1 MAEKRYY
8 WFKLEEKWFDRKEIK
23 KLRRNAGGDTYTIIY
38 LKMLLKSLQ
47 DGGKLYF
54 EDFGESFAE
63 EIALEIDEETENVK
77 MTLIYLESHGLIVC
91 NTPDEYELTS
101 IQHLV
106 GAETAAAERMRR
118 VRQNKKRNI
127 VTKERNEVRRELRGS
142 YTDKDIDIDKELD
155 KDVDVVNTKD
165 NNGDNSSFFDNLQ
178 KYLGRGLTFP
188 ESEQARAWREEQSEQ
203 MILKAVSIAA
213 LNRTTSFAYIDK
225 IIRNWNNQ
233 GITTLAELE
242 KHEENRERSKG
253 KQPAYSKKVVK
264 PAPEWSDPNPKVE
277 MANPDE
283 VKEIFDKYGIGNT

>member
-91 NTPDEYELTS
+91 NTPEEYELTS
-101 IQHLV
+101 VKQLV

-233 GITTLAELE
+233 GITTLAELQA
-242 KHEENRERSKG
+242 HEEKREQAKG
-253 KQPAYSKKVVK
+253 KQPTYSKNVK
-264 PAPEWSDPNPKVE
+264 PAPEWSNPNPKVE

>member
-91 NTPDEYELTS
+91 NTPEEYELTS
-101 IQHLV
+101 VKQLV
-106 GAETAAAERMRR
+106 GAETASAERQRR
-118 VRQNKKRNI
+118 
-127 VTKERNEVRRELRGS
+127 RREALKRDNVTQNRDQVTTMSRLGH
-142 YTDKDIDIDKELD
+142 TDKDIEIDKELD
-155 KDVDVVNTKD
+155 KDVDVVNTK
-165 NNGDNSSFFDNLQ
+165 NHNGDNSSFFDNLQ

-233 GITTLAELE
+233 GITTLVELQA
-242 KHEENRERSKG
+242 HEEKREQAKG
-253 KQPAYSKKVVK
+253 KQPAYSKKVK

>member
-91 NTPDEYELTS
+91 NTPEEYELTS
-101 IQHLV
+101 VKQLV
-106 GAETAAAERMRR
+106 GAETASAERQRR
-118 VRQNKKRNI
+118 
-127 VTKERNEVRRELRGS
+127 RREALKRDNVTQNRDEVTTVSRLGH
-142 YTDKDIDIDKELD
+142 TDKDIEIDKELD
-155 KDVDVVNTKD
+155 KDVDVVNTK
-165 NNGDNSSFFDNLQ
+165 NHNGDNSSFFDNLQ

-188 ESEQARAWREEQSEQ
+188 EYEQARAWREEQSEQ

-242 KHEENRERSKG
+242 KHEENRERAKG
-253 KQPAYSKKVVK
+253 KQPAYSKNVK
-264 PAPEWSDPNPKVE
+264 PAPEWSNPNPKVE
-277 MANPDE
+277 MANPNE

>member
-91 NTPDEYELTS
+91 NTPEEYELTS
-101 IQHLV
+101 VKQLV
-106 GAETAAAERMRR
+106 GAETASAERQRR
-118 VRQNKKRNI
+118 
-127 VTKERNEVRRELRGS
+127 RREALKRDNVTQNRDEVTTVSRLGH
-142 YTDKDIDIDKELD
+142 TDKDIEIDKELD
-155 KDVDVVNTKD
+155 KDVDVVNTKKH
-165 NNGDNSSFFDNLQ
+165 NGDNSSFFDNLQ

-233 GITTLAELE
+233 GITTLVELQA
-242 KHEENRERSKG
+242 HEEKREQAKG
-253 KQPAYSKKVVK
+253 KQPTYSKNVK

>member
-1 MAEKRYY
+1 M
-8 WFKLEEKWFDRKEIK
+8 
-23 KLRRNAGGDTYTIIY
+23 
-38 LKMLLKSLQ
+38 
-47 DGGKLYF
+47 
-54 EDFGESFAE
+54 
-63 EIALEIDEETENVK
+63 
-77 MTLIYLESHGLIVC
+77 
-91 NTPDEYELTS
+91 
-101 IQHLV
+101 V

-233 GITTLAELE
+233 GITTLAELQA
-242 KHEENRERSKG
+242 HEEKREQAKG
-253 KQPAYSKKVVK
+253 KQPTYSKNVK
-264 PAPEWSDPNPKVE
+264 PAPEWSNPNPKVE

>member
-91 NTPDEYELTS
+91 NTPEEYELTS
-101 IQHLV
+101 VKQLV

-233 GITTLAELE
+233 GITTLAELQA
-242 KHEENRERSKG
+242 HEEKREQAKG
-253 KQPAYSKKVVK
+253 KQPTYSKNVK
-264 PAPEWSDPNPKVE
+264 PAPEWSGYQEPE
-277 MANPDE
+277 YSE
-283 VKEIFDKYGIGNT
+283 EEIADVFKD

>member
-91 NTPDEYELTS
+91 NTPEEYELTS
-101 IQHLV
+101 VKQLV
-106 GAETAAAERMRR
+106 GAETASAERQRR
-118 VRQNKKRNI
+118 
-127 VTKERNEVRRELRGS
+127 RREALKRDNVTQNRDQVTTMSRLGH
-142 YTDKDIDIDKELD
+142 TDKDIEIDKELD
-155 KDVDVVNTKD
+155 KDVDVVNTK
-165 NNGDNSSFFDNLQ
+165 NHNGDNSSFFDNLQ

-233 GITTLAELE
+233 GITTLVELQA
-242 KHEENRERSKG
+242 HEEKREQAKG
-253 KQPAYSKKVVK
+253 KQPAYSKNVK

>member
-91 NTPDEYELTS
+91 NTPEEYELTS
-101 IQHLV
+101 VKQLV
-106 GAETAAAERMRR
+106 GAETASAERQRR
-118 VRQNKKRNI
+118 
-127 VTKERNEVRRELRGS
+127 RREALKRDNVTQNRDEVTTVSRLGH
-142 YTDKDIDIDKELD
+142 TDKDIEIDKELD
-155 KDVDVVNTKD
+155 KDVDVVNTK
-165 NNGDNSSFFDNLQ
+165 NYNGDNSSFFDNLQ

-242 KHEENRERSKG
+242 KHEENRERAKG
-253 KQPAYSKKVVK
+253 KQPAYSKKLLNQLLNGLILIQK
-264 PAPEWSDPNPKVE
+264 LKWQILMK
-277 MANPDE
+277 
-283 VKEIFDKYGIGNT
+283 

>member
-91 NTPDEYELTS
+91 NTPEEYELTS
-101 IQHLV
+101 VKQLV
-106 GAETAAAERMRR
+106 GAETASAERQRR
-118 VRQNKKRNI
+118 
-127 VTKERNEVRRELRGS
+127 RREALKRDNVTQNRDQVTTMSRLGH
-142 YTDKDIDIDKELD
+142 TDKDIEIDKELD
-155 KDVDVVNTKD
+155 KDVDVVNTK
-165 NNGDNSSFFDNLQ
+165 NHNGDNSSFFDNLQ

-233 GITTLAELE
+233 GITTLAELQA
-242 KHEENRERSKG
+242 HEEKREQAKA
-253 KQPAYSKKVVK
+253 KQPTYPKNVK

-283 VKEIFDKYGIGNT
+283 VKEIFGKYGIGNT

>member
-91 NTPDEYELTS
+91 NTPEEYELTS
-101 IQHLV
+101 VKQLV
-106 GAETAAAERMRR
+106 GAETASAERQRR
-118 VRQNKKRNI
+118 
-127 VTKERNEVRRELRGS
+127 RREALKRDNVTQKRDEVTTVSRLGH
-142 YTDKDIDIDKELD
+142 TDKDIEIDKELD
-155 KDVDVVNTKD
+155 KDVDVVNTND
-165 NNGDNSSFFDNLQ
+165 HNGDNSSFFDNLQ

-233 GITTLAELE
+233 GITTLAELQA
-242 KHEENRERSKG
+242 HEEKREQAKG
-253 KQPAYSKKVVK
+253 KQTTYSKNVK
-264 PAPEWSDPNPKVE
+264 SAPEWSNPNPKVE

>member
-91 NTPDEYELTS
+91 NTPEEYELTS
-101 IQHLV
+101 VKQLV
-106 GAETAAAERMRR
+106 GAETASAERQRR
-118 VRQNKKRNI
+118 
-127 VTKERNEVRRELRGS
+127 RREALKRDNVTQNRDEVTMMSRLGH
-142 YTDKDIDIDKELD
+142 TDKDIEIDKELD
-155 KDVDVVNTKD
+155 KDVDVVNTK
-165 NNGDNSSFFDNLQ
+165 NHNGDNSPFFDNLQ

-242 KHEENRERSKG
+242 KHEENRARAKG
-253 KQPAYSKKVVK
+253 KQPAYTKKAVK

>member
-91 NTPDEYELTS
+91 NTPEEYELTS
-101 IQHLV
+101 VKQLV
-106 GAETAAAERMRR
+106 GAETASAERQRR
-118 VRQNKKRNI
+118 
-127 VTKERNEVRRELRGS
+127 RREALKRDNVTQNRDEVTTVSRLGH
-142 YTDKDIDIDKELD
+142 TDKDIEIDKELD
-155 KDVDVVNTKD
+155 KDVDVVNTK
-165 NNGDNSSFFDNLQ
+165 NHNGDNSSFFDNLQ

-233 GITTLAELE
+233 GITTLAELQA
-242 KHEENRERSKG
+242 HEEKREQAKA
-253 KQPAYSKKVVK
+253 KQPTYQKNVK
-264 PAPEWSDPNPKVE
+264 PAPKWSDPNPKVE

>member
-91 NTPDEYELTS
+91 NTPEEYELTS
-101 IQHLV
+101 VKQLV
-106 GAETAAAERMRR
+106 GAETASAERQRR
-118 VRQNKKRNI
+118 
-127 VTKERNEVRRELRGS
+127 RREALKRDNVTQNRDEVTTVSRLGH
-142 YTDKDIDIDKELD
+142 TDKDIEIDKELD
-155 KDVDVVNTKD
+155 KDVDVVNTK
-165 NNGDNSSFFDNLQ
+165 NHNGDNSSFFDNLQ

-233 GITTLAELE
+233 GITTLAELQA
-242 KHEENRERSKG
+242 HEEKREQAKG
-253 KQPAYSKKVVK
+253 KQPAYSKNVK
-264 PAPEWSDPNPKVE
+264 PDPEWSNPNPKVE
-277 MANPDE
+277 MANPNE